1 MRPRPLILIVDDVV
15 ENVTV
20 LAEVLADEGEIQF
33 ATSGQ
38 EGLDLA
44 RQGLPDLILLD
55 MMMPDMDGLQVC
67 TALREDPLTQALPVI
82 FVTARTEPASESQAL
97 AAGAVDFIHKPI
109 RADLVAARVR
119 LHLELQRHA
128 RRLAAVNED
137 LERQVDDRTRALL
150 DALQRAEGAA
160 RARSDFI
167 ARMSHELRT
176 PLNAIMGLA
185 QLGQRQAAT
194 PTGSELQYGRILSAA
209 RHLLAV
215 VDDLLDFSRIEAG
228 RLHVDA
234 VAFDLQATV
243 SEALRMLEPQAAA
256 KGLELRMQWSAG
268 QALRVIGDGLRLRQ
282 VLVNLLSNAVK
293 FTARGQVR
301 LVVTREASR
310 YVFDVCDTGIGMS
323 AEQQARLFQ
332 PFEQADSSTTRRY
345 GGTGLGLVIS
355 RHLAREMGGDIEVES
370 TLGQGSVFRLW
381 LTLPTAD
388 DVPSLTTVPSPAGPR
403 LPGLAI
409 LAAEDIEVN
418 RYLLQHL
425 LEQEGARVHLVAD
438 GLQAV
443 EAVKQTLPGSPASPR
458 TRYDLVLMDL
468 QMPVMD
474 GYAATKALRTLA
486 PDLPVIGLTAH
497 ALPEERARCLAA
509 GMVAHVSKPLD
520 IDLLVDL
527 VLQHTAPRSAAPRVD
542 TPMGHAPALQD
553 DPSGPST
560 PVTPSAPTPA
570 QACAVIIDWQA
581 VADSLRAPPA
591 FVQQLARAMVSNLG
605 PKPQSLRAAAA
616 AADLPA
622 IAREAHSIKGVA
634 GNVRAQDIFELAR
647 ATESTA
653 REGQAEAVDLAQA
666 LAVST
671 QAMIDCARE
680 RLGA

>member
-38 EGLDLA
+38 EALDLA

-67 TALREDPLTQALPVI
+67 AALREDPLTHALPVI

-109 RADLVAARVR
+109 RADLVVARVR

-194 PTGSELQYGRILSAA
+194 PSGPELHYERILSAA

-234 VAFDLQATV
+234 VTFDLQATV

-370 TLGQGSVFRLW
+370 TLGRGSVFRLW
-381 LTLPTAD
+381 LTLPAAD
-388 DVPSLTTVPSPAGPR
+388 DAHGVSVVPSPAGPR

-425 LEQEGARVHLVAD
+425 LEQEGASVHLVAD

-443 EAVKQTLPGSPASPR
+443 EAVKQTLPGSPAPPHP
-458 TRYDLVLMDL
+458 RYDLVLMDL

-474 GYAATKALRTLA
+474 GYEATKALRTLA

-497 ALPEERARCLAA
+497 ALPEEKARCLAA

-527 VLQHTAPRSAAPRVD
+527 ALQHTAPRSAAPRED
-542 TPMGHAPALQD
+542 TPMAHAPDLQD
-553 DPSGPST
+553 DPGGP
-560 PVTPSAPTPA
+560 PTPETPAVPATA
-570 QACAVIIDWQA
+570 QACTAVIDWQA

-591 FVQQLARAMVSNLG
+591 FIQQLARAMVSNLG

-634 GNVRAQDIFELAR
+634 GNVRAQEVFELAR
-647 ATESTA
+647 ATESAA

-671 QAMIDCARE
+671 QAMIDCACA
-680 RLGA
+680 RLEA

>member
-1 MRPRPLILIVDDVV
+1 MRPRPLILVVDDVV
-15 ENVTV
+15 ENVTL

-38 EGLDLA
+38 EGLALA
-44 RQGLPDLILLD
+44 RQGQPDLILLD

-67 TALREDPLTQALPVI
+67 AALREDPLTRDLPVL
-82 FVTARTEPASESQAL
+82 FVTARTEPAIESQAL

-109 RADLVAARVR
+109 RADLVIARVR
-119 LHLELQRHA
+119 LHLELQQRA
-128 RRLAAVNED
+128 RRLAAVNQA
-137 LERQVDDRTRALL
+137 LERQVDDRTRALV

-185 QLGQRQAAT
+185 QLGQRQAT
-194 PTGSELQYGRILSAA
+194 PMPRSEPHYERILSAA

-228 RLHVDA
+228 RLHVEA
-234 VAFDLQATV
+234 ATFDLQATV
-243 SEALRMLEPQAAA
+243 TQALRMLEPQAAA
-256 KGLELRMQWSAG
+256 KSLDLRMQWSAG
-268 QALRVIGDGLRLRQ
+268 QAVRVVGDGLRLRQ

-293 FTARGQVR
+293 FTARGEVR
-301 LVVTREASR
+301 LDVRREAGR
-310 YVFDVCDTGIGMS
+310 YVFEVHDTGIGITT
-323 AEQQARLFQ
+323 EQLTRLFQ

-355 RHLAREMGGDIEVES
+355 RHLAREMGGDIEVDS
-370 TLGQGSVFRLW
+370 TPGQGSVFRLW
-381 LTLPTAD
+381 LTLPPSDSAPGD
-388 DVPSLTTVPSPAGPR
+388 AAVPRPAGPR
-403 LPGLAI
+403 LRGLSV

-425 LEQEGARVHLVAD
+425 LELEGARVHLVAD

-443 EAVKQTLPGSPASPR
+443 QAVEQTLPGSAAPPNPP
-458 TRYDLVLMDL
+458 YDVALMDL

-474 GYAATKALRTLA
+474 GYEAAGALRRLA

-497 ALPEERARCLAA
+497 ALPEEKARCLAA

-520 IDLLVDL
+520 IDLLVEL
-527 VLQHTAPRSAAPRVD
+527 LRRHAWPAPDHSRED
-542 TPMGHAPALQD
+542 TPMATAPPVEDDRPFRSTPPAPATAQ
-553 DPSGPST
+553 G
-560 PVTPSAPTPA
+560 SAP
-570 QACAVIIDWQA
+570 VIDWQA
-581 VADSLRAPPA
+581 VADRLRAPPA
-591 FVQQLARAMVSNLG
+591 FVRQLARAIVSNLG
-605 PKPQSLRAAAA
+605 PKPQSLRAAAV
-616 AADLPA
+616 AADLQA

-634 GNVRAQDIFELAR
+634 GNVGAQSVFELAR
-647 ATESTA
+647 ATECAA
-653 REGQAEAVDLAQA
+653 RDGHPEAVGLAEA

-671 QAMIDCARE
+671 QSMIDCARDPIDK
-680 RLGA
+680 